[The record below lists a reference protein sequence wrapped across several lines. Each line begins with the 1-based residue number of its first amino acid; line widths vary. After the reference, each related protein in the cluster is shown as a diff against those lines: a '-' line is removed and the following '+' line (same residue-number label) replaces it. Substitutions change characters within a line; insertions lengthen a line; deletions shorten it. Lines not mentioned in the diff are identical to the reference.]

1 MLTADIMSHFGI
13 EKDWEAVGFF
23 ETNHHKQ
30 LTSDIRNAIIAGRMV
45 AITGPTG
52 VGKTMTLN
60 RLQADIEKD
69 RKFIVARS
77 LSIEKNRLLLPALM
91 TALFLDVSDDL
102 DMKVPTQP
110 EKRERLLQ
118 ELFRKQRKPVV
129 LFIDEAHDLHGN
141 TLVGLKRLTEIIK
154 AGGGVLSIVLV
165 GHPRLRN
172 DLNRPT
178 MEEIGHRTTKL
189 VFEGLGDQTR
199 AYLDWLINAALAK
212 GTKPKDVIES
222 DALDLLAEQLST
234 PLQFAEHLT
243 RAFTEA
249 FHVGSRPVTRDIIEE
264 TLSVGFDDLDARLA
278 RIGYTAKALAEQF
291 DARPAEVNR
300 LMKGKLDAERTQELT
315 EAMRRAGLPV

>member
-1 MLTADIMSHFGI
+1 MLTADIMNHFGI

-23 ETNHHKQ
+23 ETHHHKQ
-30 LTSDIRNAIIAGRMV
+30 LTSDIRNAIVAGRMV

-141 TLVGLKRLTEIIK
+141 TLIGLKRLTEIIK

-178 MEEIGHRTTKL
+178 MEEIGHRTTKF
-189 VFEGLGDQTR
+189 VFEGLGDQRR
-199 AYLDWLINAALAK
+199 AYLDWLIDAALVK

-222 DALDLLAEQLST
+222 DALDLLTDQLST
-234 PLQFAEHLT
+234 PLQFTEHLT

-249 FHVGSRPVTRDIIEE
+249 FQVGSRPVTREIVEE
-264 TLSVGFDDLDARLA
+264 TLSIGFDDLDARLA
-278 RIGYTAKALAEQF
+278 RIGYTVKSLAEQF
-291 DARPAEVNR
+291 DARPTEVNR

-315 EAMRRAGLPV
+315 ESMRRAGLPV

>member
-1 MLTADIMSHFGI
+1 MLTADVMSHFGI
-13 EKDWEAVGFF
+13 EKDWQAVGFF
-23 ETNHHKQ
+23 ETARHKQ
-30 LTSDIRNAIIAGRMV
+30 LAGDIRNAIVAGRLV

-52 VGKTMTLN
+52 VGKTMTIN
-60 RLQADIEKD
+60 RLQADIEQD

-77 LSIEKNRLLLPALM
+77 LSIEKSRLLLPALM

-102 DMKVPTQP
+102 EMKVPTQP

-141 TLVGLKRLTEIIK
+141 TLIGLKRLTEIIQ

-178 MEEIGHRTTKL
+178 MEEIGHRTTKF
-189 VFEGLGDQTR
+189 VFEGLGEETR
-199 AYLDWLINAALAK
+199 AYLDWLIGAALAK
-212 GTKPKDVIES
+212 DTKPKDVIDA
-222 DALDLLAEQLST
+222 DALDLLAGQLST

-249 FHVGSRPVTRDIIEE
+249 FQVGSRPVTRDIVEE

-278 RIGYTAKALAEQF
+278 RIGYTAKTLAEQF
-291 DARPAEVNR
+291 DARPSEVNR
-300 LMKGKLDAERTQELT
+300 FMKGKLDAERTQELT